1 MAVKD
6 NTEKGESTS
15 FEALGVLPFFIERL
29 KERGINAPLEI
40 QKDVIPLF
48 LNNEKILFRSPTG
61 TGKTYAYL
69 LPLLG
74 KFLPLPGKLEDNT
87 ERRGPRLLIAA
98 PTYELCSQI
107 KAEADF
113 LLKGT
118 ELRTTLLIGQANLTR
133 QIDDLR
139 KNPPD
144 IILGN
149 PGRLL
154 LLAHK
159 EKLKLRNLRYVILD
173 EGDRL
178 VSDELM
184 EETGELVNIIRQKT
198 GPEKA
203 GQLLFAALSATFS
216 AKSTER
222 LLSLMGEGVKD
233 ISSGGNILRDQVE
246 HWAIYCEEREKL
258 DTLRSL
264 VAALDPKR
272 RKTSFKALI
281 FTSRGSEVGKIV
293 SLLQRRGLSAGGL
306 MGDMKNQARK
316 QSLDDFR
323 GGRIKLLVTSD
334 LAARGLDIPDLSHI
348 IALDLQE
355 NPDSYIHR
363 AGRTARAGKRG
374 IMVTIGDKKEMLR
387 LAALEKR
394 LKIIVNPKELF
405 GGRVLAVNN

>member
-6 NTEKGESTS
+6 NLASGESNS

-40 QKDVIPLF
+40 QKDVIPLL

-61 TGKTYAYL
+61 TGKTFAYL

-74 KFLPLPGKLEDNT
+74 KLLPQPENLDST
-87 ERRGPRLLIAA
+87 RRRGAGLLIAA

-113 LLKGT
+113 LLRETG
-118 ELRTTLLIGQANLTR
+118 LRTALLIGQANMTR
-133 QIDDLR
+133 QIEDLK

-154 LLAHK
+154 LLARMEK
-159 EKLKLRNLRYVILD
+159 IKLKTLRYVILD

-178 VSDELM
+178 VSNELL
-184 EETGELVNIIRQKT
+184 EETGELVNMIRQKT

-203 GQLLFAALSATFS
+203 GELLFAGCSATFS
-216 AKSTER
+216 AKSKER
-222 LLSLMGEGVKD
+222 LLSLMGEGIRD
-233 ISSGGNILRDQVE
+233 IDSGGNILRDQVE
-246 HWAIYCEEREKL
+246 HWALYCEEREKL
-258 DTLRSL
+258 DLLRSL
-264 VAALDPKR
+264 IAALNPKR
-272 RKTSFKALI
+272 RKASFKALI

-293 SLLQRRGLSAGGL
+293 SLLQRRGLAAGGL
-306 MGDMKNQARK
+306 MGSMKNQDRK
-316 QSLDDFR
+316 QFLDDFR
-323 GGRIKLLVTSD
+323 GGRINLLVTSD
-334 LAARGLDIPDLSHI
+334 LAARGLDIPGISHV
-348 IALDLQE
+348 IALDLHD

-363 AGRTARAGKRG
+363 AGRTARAGRRG
-374 IMVTIGDKKEMLR
+374 IMVTIGDKNEMLR
-387 LAALEKR
+387 LSALEKR
-394 LKIIVNPKELF
+394 LKIMIYPKELY
-405 GGRVLAVNN
+405 GGRVLSVNN